1 MNVLIRV
8 LAGIGGHAQWEWGD
22 GVQWGDGGWG
32 SNRGPGGKSV
42 GESWE
47 TSKGLWCGAWGVAK
61 GAMEGTPFHLTL
73 HSSAPPAAPLT
84 DSDKGEEP
92 ASQTGW

>member
-1 MNVLIRV
+1 MLSGNGGMGYSGGMG
-8 LAGIGGHAQWEWGD
+8 AGGRIGGQVAKVWA
-22 GVQWGDGGWG
+22 
-32 SNRGPGGKSV
+32 
-42 GESWE
+42 ESWE
-47 TSKGLWCGAWGVAK
+47 TSKGLWCGGWGVAK